1 MSAQGGAVAGFSRR
15 TVRVQ
20 GYVPRFHRVY
30 LLDDHDIVR
39 RGLHDLLARARDI
52 DIVGDSGSVH
62 GAAAEILRLDAD
74 VMLLDLQLEDGS
86 GIEVCRAVRSV
97 KPSARGLL
105 LTAAGDDVASAAAV
119 LAGAT
124 GYLVKLTRSND
135 IVGAVRDE
143 RTGSSHLDAPSIQRA
158 ADLLRSVMESLTPPV
173 TEDDRQVFAHVLDG
187 RTDSEIVEAWPT
199 NNGQRGPDIV
209 AFVDRMT
216 QALLGRA
223 APPDEPGTG
232 RHRRGQA

>member
-1 MSAQGGAVAGFSRR
+1 M
-15 TVRVQ
+15 Q
-20 GYVPRFHRVY
+20 GYVPRYQRVF

-39 RGLHDLLARARDI
+39 RGLHDLLTRARDI
-52 DIVGDSGSVH
+52 DVVGESGSAQS
-62 GAAAEILRLDAD
+62 AAADILRLDAD

-105 LTAAGDDVASAAAV
+105 LTAAGDDVAAAAAV

-124 GYLVKLTRSND
+124 GYLVKVTRSND
-135 IVGAVRDE
+135 IVGAVRNE

-158 ADLLRSVMESLTPPV
+158 HDLLRSVMESLTPPV
-173 TEDDRQVFAHVLDG
+173 TEHERQVLAHVLDG
-187 RTDSEIVEAWPT
+187 RTDSEIAEARAT
-199 NNGQRGPDIV
+199 SNGQRGPDIV
-209 AFVDRMT
+209 AFVARMT

-223 APPDEPGTG
+223 APSDEPGTG
-232 RHRRGQA
+232 RHRREQSG